1 MRLLAVDVDNTIA
14 DYTKGLRAWLRAHGS
29 TMPMPEP
36 DDYDFSRASGWSLPD
51 GFTAAHRGM
60 VADSGYLLLD
70 PMPYAVAAVRRLRSD
85 GWSLVAV
92 TGREREPMVTE
103 QTRQWCALAGI
114 DRVVFAQDK
123 TAACH
128 GLRATAMVG
137 DNPADLIRLYEGGV
151 RVLKLNHGYNRG
163 APGEPCTDWHAVC
176 GRLS

>member
-36 DDYDFSRASGWSLPD
+36 DDYDFSRASGWSLPN

-60 VADSGYLLLD
+60 IADFGYLLLD
-70 PMPYAVAAVRRLRSD
+70 PMPYAMATVRRLRSD

-92 TGREREPMVTE
+92 TGRECEPTVMA

-114 DRVVFAQDK
+114 NRVVFAKDK
-123 TAACH
+123 AVACH
-128 GLRATAMVG
+128 GLHATAMVE
-137 DNPADLIRLYEGGV
+137 DNPADLIRLHDGGV
-151 RVLKLNHGYNRG
+151 RVLKLDHGYNGG
-163 APGEPCTDWHAVC
+163 APGEPCADWRAVYR
-176 GRLS
+176 RLS